1 MTAAAILLAGGVGTR
16 SGSDLNK
23 VYVEV
28 LGRPLLAYPLETLDI
43 SPSVAAITLVV
54 RPEDRDL
61 AGAVVSKVVQH
72 TDVKIVDGGAT
83 RQVSEM
89 CGLEAFADEIDAF
102 SCIAIHDGARA
113 FLSVSMLESVI
124 ETACRVGG
132 AIPGYLPE
140 TTLFRMNDGVLEPLG
155 EVMTVQTP
163 QCFRSAPLLAAYRAA
178 RAAGFEGVDTA
189 ETVQRFSDLTIAVVP
204 GDPRAFKITFADD
217 FESARQVAA
226 TWRP

>member
-1 MTAAAILLAGGVGTR
+1 MTAAAILLAGGAGTR

-204 GDPRAFKITFADD
+204 GDPRAFKITFVDD